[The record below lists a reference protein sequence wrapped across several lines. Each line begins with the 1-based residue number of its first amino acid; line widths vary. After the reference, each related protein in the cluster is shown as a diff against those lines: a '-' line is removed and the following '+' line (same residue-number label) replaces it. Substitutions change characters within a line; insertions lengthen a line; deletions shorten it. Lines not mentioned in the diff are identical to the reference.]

1 MSMIECTNLSNNSL
15 KSLDFFFEEGRVL
28 GLLGKNGAG
37 KTTLLSV
44 LMGVLEKNPYADVK
58 VLGHEPGCWPEPLKS
73 QIGYVPQRFWGFD
86 ALSIRESINTIKPF
100 YQHWDDALATELI
113 NEFDLPEHQ
122 QIKTLSEGQKQLT
135 SIVLAMSFRP
145 KLLVLDEPVASL
157 DPLSRR
163 QFLEKLIENHCDH
176 GTSVIFST
184 HITSDLERIASDVLI
199 LKDGKALITGDIE
212 SVRESVVRVKFNFPE
227 NKKLTFDGLSV
238 LSSGHHREQY
248 QLLVDQG
255 GQNIKQLL
263 ADKGATNIQIEHI
276 NLDDLFLEL
285 HS

>member
-1 MSMIECTNLSNNSL
+1 MSMIECKNLSNNSL
-15 KSLDFFFEEGRVL
+15 KSLDFFLEEGRVL

-44 LMGVLEKNPYADVK
+44 LMGVLDKSPYADVK
-58 VLGHEPGCWPEPLKS
+58 VMGHVPGCWPEAIKNE
-73 QIGYVPQRFWGFD
+73 IGYVPQRFWGFD
-86 ALSIRESINTIKPF
+86 AMSIREAIKTIKPF
-100 YQHWDDALATELI
+100 YENWDDALATELI

-122 QIKTLSEGQKQLT
+122 QIKKLSEGQKQLT

-163 QFLEKLIENHCDH
+163 VFLEKLIENHCDL

-199 LKDGKALITGDIE
+199 LKDGTSVISGDIE
-212 SVRESVVRVKFNFPE
+212 SVRESVVRMKFNFPKH
-227 NKKLTFDGLSV
+227 KKLTFDGLSV
-238 LSSGHHREQY
+238 LSSSSHGDIQ

-255 GQNIKQLL
+255 GLDVKQILTE
-263 ADKGATNIQIEHI
+263 KGASNIHCEHL